1 MHGPLGV
8 TRGGRVPRPCTSC
21 FVFSRHATEG
31 TVGLVAVKGQAL
43 DSSHAPTMLF
53 FIVACRES
61 RAALTEVDTRI
72 DRLNLLSSMDNVI
85 ECRDKLDAL
94 LADTLSSKAAR
105 EEALHYFDRAIMELS
120 QEVLTAELEE
130 LRERAYEKADLDK
143 EADLEM

>member
-1 MHGPLGV
+1 
-8 TRGGRVPRPCTSC
+8 
-21 FVFSRHATEG
+21 
-31 TVGLVAVKGQAL
+31 
-43 DSSHAPTMLF
+43 MLF

-94 LADTLSSKAAR
+94 LADTLNSEAAR

-143 EADLEM
+143 EADLKV

>member
-1 MHGPLGV
+1 
-8 TRGGRVPRPCTSC
+8 
-21 FVFSRHATEG
+21 
-31 TVGLVAVKGQAL
+31 
-43 DSSHAPTMLF
+43 MLF

-94 LADTLSSKAAR
+94 LADTLNSEAAR
-105 EEALHYFDRAIMELS
+105 EEALHYFDRAIMELA

-143 EADLEM
+143 EADLKM